1 MSEHRRVTAP
11 GLPEAQATWPQAVA
25 SAANR
30 LEAAGVHSPRN
41 DAELLAA
48 HVSGL
53 TRTRLLIAD
62 GPTAAQLAQFN
73 ALIER
78 RATRE
83 PLQHLTGSAAFRYGE
98 LAVGPGVFV
107 PRPETELLVDWAL
120 EHLPQGGTVIDAC
133 SGSGAIAYAIAT
145 ERPDATVWA
154 IEADPDAFEWLESNL
169 DGTGA
174 TPVLADATAAATLNE
189 LDGAVDLV
197 TANPPY
203 VPFEMEVAPEVKFD
217 PHGAVYAAEAGLAV
231 IQPLAV
237 RAAGWLKPGGWFGF
251 EHDDTHGA
259 VAPEILGV
267 SGFTETEDHDD
278 LAGRPRFATGRLGL
292 SP

>member
-1 MSEHRRVTAP
+1 MNWSR
-11 GLPEAQATWPQAVA
+11 AVA
-25 SAANR
+25 AAARR
-30 LEAAGVHSPRN
+30 LAAAGVHSPRN

-53 TRTRLLIAD
+53 TRAQLLIAD
-62 GPTAAQLAQFN
+62 GPTAPQLAEFD
-73 ALIER
+73 ALVER
-78 RATRE
+78 RSTRE

-120 EHLPQGGTVIDAC
+120 EHLPEGGTVIDAC
-133 SGSGAIAYAIAT
+133 SGSGAIAHALAT

-154 IEADPDAFEWLESNL
+154 VEIDPDAFEWLESNL
-169 DGTGA
+169 EGTGA
-174 TPVLADATAAATLNE
+174 TPVNADAVAAATLNE
-189 LDGAVDLV
+189 LDGLADLV

-203 VPFEMEVAPEVKFD
+203 VPFEIEVAPEVAFD
-217 PHGAVYAAEAGLAV
+217 PSGAVYAAEAGLAV

-237 RAAGWLKPGGWFGF
+237 RAARWLRPGGWFGF
-251 EHDDTHGA
+251 EHDDTHGT
-259 VAPEILGV
+259 VAPEILRV
-267 SGFTETEDHDD
+267 SGFTDVADHDD

-292 SP
+292 LP

>member
-1 MSEHRRVTAP
+1 MT
-11 GLPEAQATWPQAVA
+11 TWPKAI
-25 SAANR
+25 AAAAKR

-53 TRTRLLIAD
+53 KRAQLLIAD
-62 GPTAAQLAQFN
+62 APTDLQLAAFE
-73 ALIER
+73 ALVAR
-78 RATRE
+78 RTTRE

-120 EHLPQGGTVIDAC
+120 AHLPKGGIVIDAC
-133 SGSGAIAYAIAT
+133 SGSGAVAHAIAT

-154 IEADPDAFEWLESNL
+154 VEIDPDAFEWLESNL

-174 TPVLADATAAATLNE
+174 TPVLADATAAGTLAE
-189 LDGAVDLV
+189 LDGTVDLV

-203 VPFEMEVAPEVKFD
+203 VPFEIEVAPEVDFD
-217 PHGAVYAAEAGLAV
+217 PSGAVYADEAGLAV
-231 IQPLAV
+231 IQPLAM
-237 RAAGWLKPGGWFGF
+237 RAASWLKPGGWFGF
-251 EHDDTHGA
+251 EHDDTHGKA
-259 VAPEILGV
+259 APAILSV

>member
-1 MSEHRRVTAP
+1 MSEPRKEPAT
-11 GLPEAQATWPQAVA
+11 TWPQAVA
-25 SAANR
+25 RAAGR
-30 LEAAGVHSPRN
+30 LEAAGVASPRV

-53 TRTRLLIAD
+53 TRARLLIAD
-62 GPTAAQLAQFN
+62 APDAAQLAEFD
-73 ALIER
+73 ALVAR

-120 EHLPQGGTVIDAC
+120 GHLPEGGTVIDAC
-133 SGSGAIAYAIAT
+133 SGSGAIAPALAT
-145 ERPDATVWA
+145 ERPAATVCA
-154 IEADPDAFEWLESNL
+154 VEADPDALEWQAANL
-169 DGTGA
+169 PA
-174 TPVLADATAAATLNE
+174 TNAVPVLADATAASTLNE
-189 LDGAVDLV
+189 LDGRVDLV

-203 VPFEMEVAPEVKFD
+203 VPFETEVAPEVPFD
-217 PHGAVYAAEAGLAV
+217 PSGAASAAEAGLAV

-237 RAAGWLKPGGWFGF
+237 RAARWLRPGGWFGF
-251 EHDDTHGA
+251 EHADTHGRA
-259 VAPEILGV
+259 APEILRV
-267 SGFTETEDHDD
+267 SGFTDVADHDD

>member
-1 MSEHRRVTAP
+1 M
-11 GLPEAQATWPQAVA
+11 TWAEAVA
-25 SAANR
+25 AAAER
-30 LEAAGVHSPRN
+30 LAAAGVASPRV

-53 TRTRLLIAD
+53 KRAQLLIAD
-62 GPTAAQLAQFN
+62 GPDAGRLAQFE
-73 ALIER
+73 ALVAR

-120 EHLPQGGTVIDAC
+120 EHLPKGGTVIDAC
-133 SGSGAIAYAIAT
+133 SGSGAVAYSIAT
-145 ERPDATVWA
+145 ERPDARVWA
-154 IEADPDAFEWLESNL
+154 VEIDPDAFEWLESNL
-169 DGTGA
+169 EGTGA
-174 TPVLADATAAATLNE
+174 VPVLADAVAPGTLAE
-189 LDGAVDLV
+189 LDGQVDLV

-203 VPFEMEVAPEVKFD
+203 VPFEIEVAPEVEFD
-217 PHGAVYAAEAGLAV
+217 PSGAVYAAEAGLAV

-237 RAAGWLKPGGWFGF
+237 RAARWLRPGGWFGF
-251 EHDDTHGA
+251 EHDDTHGT
-259 VAPEILGV
+259 VAPEILRV
-267 SGFTETEDHDD
+267 SGFTDAEDHDD

-292 SP
+292 LP